1 MTKSKYEIDFE
12 ILIIVIVNHP
22 GLLTLG
28 EPVLENLLL
37 QNLAFTCYEVTQ
49 TRVWACMLI
58 SFVSDLVSIFCI
70 FFFLKLYIFT
80 VGLTSGNEP
89 KEIQKSKIE

>member
-37 QNLAFTCYEVTQ
+37 QNLAFTCY
-49 TRVWACMLI
+49 

-70 FFFLKLYIFT
+70 FFF
-80 VGLTSGNEP
+80 
-89 KEIQKSKIE
+89 KSSTFLP

>member
-37 QNLAFTCYEVTQ
+37 QNLAFTCY
-49 TRVWACMLI
+49 

-70 FFFLKLYIFT
+70 FFLKALHFYRRPN
-80 VGLTSGNEP
+80 LR
-89 KEIQKSKIE
+89 KRIERNSEK

>member
-12 ILIIVIVNHP
+12 ILIIVIVNYP

-49 TRVWACMLI
+49 TRV
-58 SFVSDLVSIFCI
+58 
-70 FFFLKLYIFT
+70 
-80 VGLTSGNEP
+80 
-89 KEIQKSKIE
+89 